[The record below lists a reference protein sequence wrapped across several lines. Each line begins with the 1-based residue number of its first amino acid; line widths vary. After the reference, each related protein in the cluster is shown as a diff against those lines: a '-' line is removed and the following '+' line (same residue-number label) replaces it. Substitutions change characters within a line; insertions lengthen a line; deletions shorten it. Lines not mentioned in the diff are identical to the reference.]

1 VLRTMK
7 TAAEQVVPAI
17 AATRTG
23 QLRGEEAFHQPSSLL
38 DLNISS
44 IRSVTT

>member
-1 VLRTMK
+1 MNFT
-7 TAAEQVVPAI
+7 TAELLSLLVKASYFI
-17 AATRTG
+17 AAT
-23 QLRGEEAFHQPSSLL
+23 LFLL